1 MPRQLEVKCGAYILQ
16 IVQPMLDNAELIKR
30 QIDKNDAQMEN
41 KATQL
46 SELEKKYNDLNLQM
60 KSKETKISE
69 LEDVR
74 IEHLNEIIK
83 KNDQFTDFHME
94 VNEWKENQTR
104 KLEEMQSTH
113 EKEINEKNIEIKKLE
128 GTVTNLQIDNAIHKT
143 KEDTDNKNDQI
154 KKLEEKIAILRI
166 ENAVFKSKEN
176 SMAVVIKEIRS
187 QMETV
192 IAEQITNKLCEDQ
205 NKQIEEYENQLSKQN
220 RQIEELSMQVNSQSR
235 IEEYENQL
243 NNKNNQI
250 KELTMNVNSL
260 SRTVEEYKIEL
271 NKQTN
276 PIKKLTSLA
285 QVKEVTSCLPFADSP
300 GVHTIFLRNFEA
312 FKVLCDSDIAGP
324 GWMVI
329 QQENSAFNFNQNW
342 TTFKN
347 GFGIISNKGNFFLGL
362 EKIHR
367 LTLNQKHELYIQWE
381 TENRT
386 FYAGYENFTIA
397 GEKDQYRLHLGR
409 RIDGDDIM
417 GDHKNMRFSTYDQD
431 NDESTKECAT
441 KFGSGW
447 WYNDCGNW

>member
-16 IVQPMLDNAELIKR
+16 IVKPMLDNAELIKQ

-46 SELEKKYNDLNLQM
+46 SELEIKYNDLNLQM

-69 LEDVR
+69 LEDMR
-74 IEHLNEIIK
+74 IKHLNEIIK
-83 KNDQFTDFHME
+83 KNDQFTDFQME

-143 KEDTDNKNDQI
+143 KEDADNKNDQI
-154 KKLEEKIAILRI
+154 KKLEEKIAILQI
-166 ENAVFKSKEN
+166 ENAVFKSKED

-205 NKQIEEYENQLSKQN
+205 NNQIEEYEKQLS
-220 RQIEELSMQVNSQSR
+220 
-235 IEEYENQL
+235 
-243 NNKNNQI
+243 NKNNQI
-250 KELTMNVNSL
+250 KELTMQVNSL
-260 SRTVEEYKIEL
+260 SRTIEEYKIEL

-276 PIKKLTSLA
+276 PIKKLTTLA

-300 GVHTIFLRNFEA
+300 GVHTIYLRKFEA
-312 FKVLCDSDIAGP
+312 FKVLCNSDIAGP

-347 GFGIISNKGNFFLGL
+347 GFGIISNEGNFFLGL

-367 LTLNQKHELYIQWE
+367 LTLNQNHELYIHWE
-381 TENRT
+381 AQNRK

-409 RIDGDDIM
+409 CIDGDDIM
-417 GDHKNMRFSTYDQD
+417 GYHKNMRFSTYDQD
-431 NDESTKECAT
+431 NDESTEECAT
-441 KFGSGW
+441 IFGSGW
-447 WYNDCGNW
+447 WYNHCGNW